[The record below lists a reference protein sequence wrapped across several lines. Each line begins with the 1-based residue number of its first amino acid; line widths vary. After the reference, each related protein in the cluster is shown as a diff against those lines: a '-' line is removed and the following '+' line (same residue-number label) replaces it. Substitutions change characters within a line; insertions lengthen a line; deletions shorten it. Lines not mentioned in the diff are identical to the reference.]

1 MTRLRWR
8 RRETGRRGASR
19 AVVLVL
25 GGLGAVGLAACS
37 SHPSTSSTTS
47 SGATASTGSTST
59 SAAATTTSGPGG
71 SLCAARD
78 LVTTLSGSE
87 GAAGTFELTFALRNT
102 STAPCPMEGYPGAQL
117 VDASGTELPTHVVS
131 GGNLAFTSFAP
142 SPVTLAAG
150 ATAYFNLAYSDVPTG
165 TETTC
170 PTAAQIEVTPPHAVD
185 HDTVAVHITVCAAG
199 TLTVSPV
206 FSSTSSETETT
217 APPPA

>member
-1 MTRLRWR
+1 
-8 RRETGRRGASR
+8 
-19 AVVLVL
+19 VLVAA
-25 GGLGAVGLAACS
+25 GLGAAGLAGCS
-37 SHPSTSSTTS
+37 SPGTTSATSSTA
-47 SGATASTGSTST
+47 ATASTGSTST
-59 SAAATTTSGPGG
+59 SGATTTSVAGG
-71 SLCAARD
+71 ALCAARD
-78 LVTTLSGSE
+78 LVTTLAGSQ

-117 VDASGTELPTHVVS
+117 LDASGTELPTHVVS
-131 GGNLAFTSFAP
+131 GGNLAFTNFAP

-150 ATAYFNLAYSDVPTG
+150 ANAYFNLAYSDVPTG

-217 APPPA
+217 APPQA